1 MLDIKQAKAGSAVGM
16 EENNAWMH
24 LVISGYQKCNQT
36 LIIRT
41 DSKNDP
47 FTNGGVTVTT
57 VCDGKRK
64 HQLIDPVCDGNRKHR
79 LIVPVRVT
87 NNLTGKDKL
96 ERILWP
102 FVPDFVQ
109 SDQHKGLMPLFGR
122 PGLAI
127 GYPNKQAAVTISS
140 YIIRDAIIMAHELNK
155 ANLEIKLDDGLLTI
169 DMGTTEVN
177 DALDSD
183 QAVDCMVHLMKR
195 IRANIRA
202 LR

>member
-1 MLDIKQAKAGSAVGM
+1 MLDIKQANAGSAVGM
-16 EENNAWMH
+16 EENKAWMH

-87 NNLTGKDKL
+87 NNLIGKDRL

-109 SDQHKGLMPLFGR
+109 SDQHKGPMPLFEWPGR
-122 PGLAI
+122 AI
-127 GYPNKQAAVTISS
+127 DHPNKQSAVTISS
-140 YIIRDAIIMAHELNK
+140 YIIRDAIKTAHDLNK
-155 ANLEIKLDDGLLTI
+155 ANLEIELSNGLLTI
-169 DMGTTEVN
+169 DMRTAEVGKAF
-177 DALDSD
+177 DGD
-183 QAVDCMVHLMKR
+183 QAVDCMVKLMKR
-195 IRANIRA
+195 IIAGIRA